1 MLEFCF
7 ERYKPLEVSFN
18 AKPQFCHERGYG
30 SRSIPFER
38 KERYEIVIWCG
49 GGGSVT
55 LLGKH
60 NRIVY

>member
-18 AKPQFCHERGYG
+18 AKPQFYHRRGYG

-38 KERYEIVIWCG
+38 KERYEIVIWWG
-49 GGGSVT
+49 GAVT